1 MSNIAAKDTLD
12 APLDSNPFP
21 MSGTKVIP
29 IEILDTI
36 APSEQQEEDAEDHG
50 QAVDPTDVFNLQAMS

>member
-29 IEILDTI
+29 IEIFDTI
-36 APSEQQEEDAEDHG
+36 PPSEQHMEDTEDHG
-50 QAVDPTDVFNLQAMS
+50 HAADPTDVFNLQAMA